1 MAVPGAIGH
10 GTLVWTISFYLKR
23 EAAKEKTR
31 MAPVPVYSMDLNAKR
46 SQGMLPRLRTLMRK
60 AGLEHI
66 IAKDDLTA
74 IKLHFGELGNTA
86 FVRPLFVRP
95 VVEAIKKAGGKP
107 FLTDAGTLYVGER
120 GNAVDHLNTAVYN
133 GFGYSSIGAPLII
146 ADGLHGRDEVE
157 VPIESAHFDTAYI
170 GAALV
175 HANVLVSVAHFKL
188 HEMAGFGGAMK
199 NVGMGGGSR
208 RGKMA
213 QHSTVSP
220 VVAAEKCIG
229 CGLCLR
235 QCIHGALS
243 LVDRTEAERSPNP
256 KITRLARVDK
266 EKCVGC
272 AMCLHACKQGALNV
286 DWSGDILGFLERM
299 VDYTAAVLHGKR
311 EKSLFINFL
320 TQISPACDCHSYA
333 DAPIVGDIGILAAT
347 DPVALDKASVDLM
360 NKQPVLSTSCLARA
374 ADTTDKIRAVYPH
387 IPWEHQFAYAEKIGL
402 GTTDYVIE
410 AI

>member
-1 MAVPGAIGH
+1 
-10 GTLVWTISFYLKR
+10 
-23 EAAKEKTR
+23 
-31 MAPVPVYSMDLNAKR
+31 MAPATVYSMDLNAKR
-46 SQGMLPRLRTLMRK
+46 SQGILPRLRILMRK
-60 AGLEHI
+60 AGLEGI

-107 FLTDAGTLYVGER
+107 FLTDASTLYVGER

-146 ADGLHGRDEVE
+146 ADGLNGREEIE
-157 VPIESAHFDTAYI
+157 VPVESAHFKTAFI
-170 GAALV
+170 GAALM
-175 HANVLVSVAHFKL
+175 HAHALVSVAHFKL
-188 HEMAGFGGAMK
+188 HEMAGFGGALK

-220 VVAAEKCIG
+220 VVAVEKCIG
-229 CGLCLR
+229 CGMCLP

-243 LVDRTEAERSPNP
+243 LVERNAAEKAKAPNP
-256 KITRLARVDK
+256 KITRLARIDK

-272 AMCLHACKQGALNV
+272 AMCLHACKQGAIEV
-286 DWSGDILGFLERM
+286 DWAGDIPAFLERM
-299 VDYTAAVLHGKR
+299 IDYAAAALYGKK

-333 DAPIVGDIGILAAT
+333 DAPIVGDIGILAST

-360 NKQPVLSTSCLARA
+360 NRQPVLPTSCLAKK
-374 ADTTDKIRAVYPH
+374 ADTTDKIRAVYAH

-402 GTTDYVIE
+402 GTTEYTLT

>member
-1 MAVPGAIGH
+1 
-10 GTLVWTISFYLKR
+10 
-23 EAAKEKTR
+23 
-31 MAPVPVYSMDLNAKR
+31 MAPATVYSMDLNTKR
-46 SQGMLPRLRTLMRK
+46 SQGILPRLHTLMRK
-60 AGLEHI
+60 AGLEKV

-95 VVEAIKKAGGKP
+95 VVEAVKKAGGKP
-107 FLTDAGTLYVGER
+107 FLTDASTLYVGER
-120 GNAVDHLNTAVYN
+120 GNAVDHINTAVYN
-133 GFGYSSIGAPLII
+133 GFGYSSVGAPLII
-146 ADGLHGRDEVE
+146 ADGLNGREEIE
-157 VPIESAHFDTAYI
+157 VPVASAHFKTAFI

-175 HANVLVSVAHFKL
+175 RANALISVAHFKL
-188 HEMAGFGGAMK
+188 HEMSGFGGALK
-199 NVGMGGGSR
+199 NVGMGAGSR

-220 VVAAEKCIG
+220 VVVAEKCIG
-229 CGLCLR
+229 CSMCLR

-243 LVDRTEAERSPNP
+243 LVERTAAEKAKAPNP
-256 KITRLARVDK
+256 KITRLARIDAQQ
-266 EKCVGC
+266 CVGC
-272 AMCLHACKQGALNV
+272 AMCLHACKQGALDVN
-286 DWSGDILGFLERM
+286 WATDIPTFLERM
-299 VDYTAAVLHGKR
+299 IDYTAAALHGKR

-333 DAPIVGDIGILAAT
+333 DAPIVGDIGILAST

-360 NKQPVLSTSCLARA
+360 NRQPVLPTSCLAKK
-374 ADTTDKIRAVYPH
+374 ADAPDKIRAVYSY

-402 GTTDYVIE
+402 GTTDYVIK

>member
-1 MAVPGAIGH
+1 
-10 GTLVWTISFYLKR
+10 
-23 EAAKEKTR
+23 
-31 MAPVPVYSMDLNAKR
+31 MAPVTVYSMDLNAKR
-46 SQGMLPRLRTLMRK
+46 SQGILPRLRTLMRK
-60 AGLEHI
+60 AGLDSVV
-66 IAKDDLTA
+66 AQDDLTA
-74 IKLHFGELGNTA
+74 IKLHFGEMGNTA

-146 ADGLHGRDEVE
+146 ADGLNGRDEVA
-157 VPIESAHFDTAYI
+157 VPVQSAHFDQAYI

-175 HANVLVSVAHFKL
+175 QANALVSVAHFKL
-188 HEMAGFGGAMK
+188 HEMSGFGGAMK

-220 VVAAEKCIG
+220 VVAAKKCIG
-229 CGLCLR
+229 CGMCLR
-235 QCIHGALS
+235 QCVHGAIS
-243 LVDRTEAERSPNP
+243 LAKRTAAEKSPNP
-256 KITRLARVDK
+256 KITRLARIDK
-266 EKCVGC
+266 KRCVGC
-272 AMCLHACKQGALNV
+272 AMCLHACKHGALDVN
-286 DWSGDILGFLERM
+286 WATDIPDFLERM
-299 VDYTAAVLHGKR
+299 IDYTAAVLHNKR

-320 TQISPACDCHSYA
+320 TQISPACDCHCYA
-333 DAPIVGDIGILAAT
+333 DAPIVGDIGILACT
-347 DPVALDKASVDLM
+347 DPVALDRASVDLM
-360 NKQPVLSTSCLARA
+360 NRQPVLPTSCLAKA
-374 ADTTDKIRAVYPH
+374 ADTTDKIRAVYSY

-402 GTTDYVIE
+402 GTAEYVIE